1 MANLVELYDLVIQA
15 QALNGV
21 PLSHG
26 HVYVYALGRTKLMD
40 TWSDIDGESLNPN
53 PVILD
58 NAGQAHIYVSDDFDY
73 TLVFTDEY
81 DNEIFSVDKYLL
93 SKGEHSHADVAVAP
107 SEHIGVSSYHV
118 GEVTVY
124 VPYLTGEVGKVYEG
138 IDPIVV
144 NNDVNRI
151 SANHIPLGVQDPLY
165 FVEDSETACIIG
177 CSAQTEIPAEL
188 SGKWDNAADAVIANS
203 AQWAEGTEYE
213 AGNYISIDNN
223 TLSVTGLTPVP
234 ADTASTGLVASV
246 SADIT
251 AMIPDTSDMATQ
263 TWVNEQGFLTAIPS
277 EYVTENTLQSG
288 LSSKLDS
295 TAFSTVSGNFL
306 TAHQSLDGLMSA
318 DLLEISDNKITGY
331 NGTAFAGQG
340 GVTGD
345 YELVAGSGVE
355 LVDDPDAHTTTINVT
370 AQGGNPEVE
379 QAVIDNSANWNEVS
393 AKADTSAT
401 IPIVSSIYPFVTAT
415 DYIGAVADISGNFYQ
430 IVSRTG
436 DPESAWVVEYRKD
449 AITRQIYWENNATTW
464 PISSNMVI
472 SPYYLQFAD
481 AFNVSPGWFNASGV
495 ITANTIGFTANGISA
510 YSDSAWGG
518 FSANG
523 ITAGPKG
530 PFAIQGQGESLTESY
545 GNGFLFSSVNTG
557 IGSARLTIA
566 YPNTFV
572 HIYSPKFEAKNI
584 SGAGF
589 SIEASGARGY
599 DENGNVIWDTHKPPK
614 LIGWA
619 NYQGTAIDPR
629 ASGINGGIIATVYPD
644 NIPQSMQLSSAPYT
658 YMNGNG
664 FYEQVPGTLSSTVD
678 TNGFS
683 FQHSQSKVTAAMS
696 VGDVYYRKYNNETS
710 ATDNWS
716 LTASVQKREIECD
729 TATSAITA
737 IAGSAIGGGGGGVPQ
752 SAFDEL
758 KQSYDALSA
767 LFAQYSG
774 QWLLPNE
781 GEE

>member
-73 TLVFTDEY
+73 TLVFTDEF

-188 SGKWDNAADAVIANS
+188 SGKWDEASDAVIANS

-213 AGNYISIDNN
+213 AGSYIDIDGH
-223 TLSVTGLTPVP
+223 TISVTGLSPLP
-234 ADTASTGLVASV
+234 ADTASTGLVAQV

-263 TWVNEQGFLTAIPS
+263 TWVNEQGFLTAVPS

-295 TAFSTVSGNFL
+295 TAFSTISGNFL

-393 AKADTSAT
+393 AIEKLYISGGMGSFSGALDSNYTTPSIIATPGGLTAGRDDLGQLQYNNSNGLSAT
-401 IPIVSSIYPFVTAT
+401 GSQYNFGVNTNGIILSSYPLRLSADYNNILYSGISKAFFSVSKNGVCFSGQDNYG
-415 DYIGAVADISGNFYQ
+415 DYITKLGS
-430 IVSRTG
+430 
-436 DPESAWVVEYRKD
+436 
-449 AITRQIYWENNATTW
+449 
-464 PISSNMVI
+464 
-472 SPYYLQFAD
+472 
-481 AFNVSPGWFNASGV
+481 
-495 ITANTIGFTANGISA
+495 GISA
-510 YSDSAWGG
+510 SIVGYDGIAISSKAYNSQTGSLNGIKITWGPSLPSIRVSGQQSAVLDISYSGASYIDNYGNVKWKLETPNIYCWNGVNDTHNNMPILLASLPITAALARNGS
-518 FSANG
+518 FLSANNAG
-523 ITAGPKG
+523 IE
-530 PFAIQGQGESLTESY
+530 ISY
-545 GNGFLFSSVNTG
+545 GPT
-557 IGSARLTIA
+557 
-566 YPNTFV
+566 
-572 HIYSPKFEAKNI
+572 
-584 SGAGF
+584 
-589 SIEASGARGY
+589 
-599 DENGNVIWDTHKPPK
+599 
-614 LIGWA
+614 
-619 NYQGTAIDPR
+619 
-629 ASGINGGIIATVYPD
+629 
-644 NIPQSMQLSSAPYT
+644 SAPYLKLDAQSVKSYYPGRSADFGMSQGFKFAT
-658 YMNGNG
+658 TAITAHVFDAGVVITGSNGTDVNI
-664 FYEQVPGTLSSTVD
+664 Y
-678 TNGFS
+678 N
-683 FQHSQSKVTAAMS
+683 TA
-696 VGDVYYRKYNNETS
+696 TS
-710 ATDNWS
+710 ARYT
-716 LTASVQKREIECD
+716 LTGSVQKREIEGD
-729 TATSAITA
+729 SATSAITA
-737 IAGSAIGGGGGGVPQ
+737 IAGSAIGGGVSQ